1 MTGDSRGRLRLFV
14 ALDLPAG
21 AKAAL
26 AASCKELQGL
36 LPAGMRWVNPAGIH
50 LTLKFLGAVEAGRV
64 DALLAALR
72 SAAAAG
78 DQPPFPLHL
87 DGLGVFPNRRE
98 PRVIW
103 AGVGGDLDRLA
114 KMQRRVEQAM
124 ARLGFPE
131 ESRAFRPHLTLGRV
145 RDGVAPAARR
155 QIGEIITTQA
165 AILIPGICMASRGN
179 PLNPQQFD
187 AAGGG
192 LYPFGVSGV
201 GRGGRGKLWKSN
213 GFYCI
218 RRRPLTLG

>member
-1 MTGDSRGRLRLFV
+1 MTGEGRVRLRLFV

-26 AASCKELQGL
+26 AAAERQLQGL
-36 LPAGMRWVNPAGIH
+36 LPAGVGWVNPAGIH
-50 LTLKFLGAVEAGRV
+50 LTLKFLGATEAGRV

-72 SAAAAG
+72 EAAAG

-103 AGVGGDLDRLA
+103 AGVGGDLDSLA
-114 KMQRRVEQAM
+114 KTQRRVEQAM

-145 RDGVAPAARR
+145 RDSVAPAARR
-155 QIGEIITTQA
+155 QIGEIIATQA
-165 AILIPGICMASRGN
+165 AALSPEYAWQAGEIHLIRSNLTPQGAVYTPLGMAALGAAEQESYGKAAGSTAS
-179 PLNPQQFD
+179 D
-187 AAGGG
+187 AA
-192 LYPFGVSGV
+192 L
-201 GRGGRGKLWKSN
+201 
-213 GFYCI
+213 
-218 RRRPLTLG
+218 